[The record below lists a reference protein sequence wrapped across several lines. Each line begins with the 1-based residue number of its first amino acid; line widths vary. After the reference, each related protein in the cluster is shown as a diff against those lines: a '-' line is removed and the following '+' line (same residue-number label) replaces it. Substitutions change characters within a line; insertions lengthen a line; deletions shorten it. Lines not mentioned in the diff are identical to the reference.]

1 MSNRSTAPIS
11 VSDDQVPQLHTDAP
25 LPSLRDSRS
34 SKPKVLCVFGTRPE
48 IIKLAPIIRELKRQL
63 GDIQTLTVMS
73 GQHTDLLEPFLEL
86 FQVRPDFD
94 LQVMERQQT
103 PNEVCARVLT
113 GLGPIVRKEAP
124 AMVVIQGDTTTALAG
139 ALTGFHHKTAV
150 AHVEAGLR
158 SGDPGNPFP
167 EEMNR
172 RLISRLTT
180 YHFAATSGNRKLLLR
195 EGVPA
200 DEIFVTGN
208 PVVDSLHYILRN
220 TEASSRVRDLLEQ
233 TAGRKLLVLTTHR
246 RESFGQAMRQNLR
259 EIRKFVESY
268 EDVALIF
275 AVHPNPNVV
284 EAARTE
290 LNGNS
295 RVLLIEPLGYCDFI
309 QLLTQAWLVLSDSG
323 GIQEEAPSLG
333 KPVFVLRTNTE
344 RPEAIDAGVAFLV
357 GNAPG
362 HLLAMLNRAYNQPGW
377 LEKVKRIPNPFGD
390 GKTASRIAEIIHHKI
405 CHTADRITT

>member
-11 VSDDQVPQLHTDAP
+11 VSDGQVPQLHTDAP

-48 IIKLAPIIRELKRQL
+48 IIKLAPIIRELKQQP

-73 GQHTDLLEPFLEL
+73 GQHTDLLEPFLKL

-180 YHFAATSGNRKLLLR
+180 YHFAATSGNRELLLR

-275 AVHPNPNVV
+275 AFRRRRPHW
-284 EAARTE
+284 ASQS
-290 LNGNS
+290 LYC
-295 RVLLIEPLGYCDFI
+295 EPIRKDRRLSTRALRSWWEMRQAIYWPCSI
-309 QLLTQAWLVLSDSG
+309 ALTTSQA
-323 GIQEEAPSLG
+323 
-333 KPVFVLRTNTE
+333 
-344 RPEAIDAGVAFLV
+344 
-357 GNAPG
+357 
-362 HLLAMLNRAYNQPGW
+362 GW
-377 LEKVKRIPNPFGD
+377 KK
-390 GKTASRIAEIIHHKI
+390 
-405 CHTADRITT
+405 